1 MAAQDT
7 MSPIHCKAQK
17 LPPLTPG
24 SVPIVG
30 TFSIQPSP
38 NRTEAAAAMMHL
50 LTGNTNQEN
59 KMCAAFK
66 PKAKS
71 RYVRRAPKK
80 VGTSAKRQIKTA
92 WMDADT
98 AGMGH
103 IPVKIDADQGSK
115 MLKEGERSAK
125 NEDLRMDG
133 NKVTFFPFREYNRK
147 EKSLGLLCENFL
159 KLHCDN
165 KISEICLDRAAT
177 ELGVERRRIYDIVNI
192 LESIH
197 LVSRKSKNLYNW
209 HGLVALP
216 TSVNEMKQ
224 RYAEVQQ
231 SLPTGSSKTE
241 CPPFRS
247 DRRRGKSLSKLSQ
260 MFVQLF
266 LEKEDCIIP
275 LDQAAKQLIQME
287 DSENVEDRLLKTK
300 IRRLYDVANVLV
312 SVGLIEK
319 LQLSS
324 SRKPLFRWK
333 TRSTASIPTT
343 PKASACNVNGDETKP
358 SQPLTDAADY
368 VKTEVMSSCVEGDNT
383 DAMKSPETC
392 NSDMSDDSSDSQSD
406 ASSCGSKRKQNDQGR
421 SDVKTMPD
429 SESLT
434 KRNRPSEGQ
443 EDMDI
448 VSIPTIGEKSLGLLR
463 MDANDEPIHPQTI
476 FREQQ
481 EQVKLYMQ
489 QYIHEYVNFL
499 AEHERLPIFN
509 DGAERRDNLTTA
521 SAFKTEAIAAISKD
535 IHGTPVSLPSLA
547 GSIQDLLLSESSPQ
561 SVAEFL
567 AAQPSTTPDPP
578 ITTVSG
584 TRK

>member
-30 TFSIQPSP
+30 TSSIQPSP

-115 MLKEGERSAK
+115 MIEEGERNAK

-133 NKVTFFPFREYNRK
+133 NEVTFFPFREYNRK

-216 TSVNEMKQ
+216 TSVNAM
-224 RYAEVQQ
+224 
-231 SLPTGSSKTE
+231 
-241 CPPFRS
+241 
-247 DRRRGKSLSKLSQ
+247 
-260 MFVQLF
+260 
-266 LEKEDCIIP
+266 KEDCIIP

-333 TRSTASIPTT
+333 TRSTASVPTT

-358 SQPLTDAADY
+358 SQPLTDVADY

-392 NSDMSDDSSDSQSD
+392 NSDMSDDGSDSQSD

-476 FREQQ
+476 FCEQQ

-499 AEHERLPIFN
+499 AKHEKLPIFN
-509 DGAERRDNLTTA
+509 DGAETRGNLTTA
-521 SAFKTEAIAAISKD
+521 SALKTEAIAAISKD